1 MSFDFSQFDAAQV
14 EPQQSFDVL
23 PAGTYS
29 AMITGSE
36 MKPTKTGGE
45 RLNLTFQIVEGEHQG
60 RLVWQGLNL
69 KNANQQAV
77 DIAMRELSAICRA
90 VGVLTPKSSEELH
103 DKPLRIK
110 VKVRPADGQYQ
121 ASNEINGY
129 EPLNGATATNTA
141 PTQKPAATGAATP
154 PWKK

>member
-129 EPLNGATATNTA
+129 EPLNGAATTNTA
-141 PTQKPAATGAATP
+141 PTQKQAATGAATP